1 MAVMLS
7 REFGRLYGNQKGGR
21 VGAAAGGIAC
31 MEVLDRRSSP
41 VHPVHPVQSAL
52 DSKSGEGYD
61 AARQRSKSEVLN
73 RRLL

>member
-41 VHPVHPVQSAL
+41 VHPVQSAL